1 MNPAA
6 AHPQGLLSTLLPLLI
21 LAPIFY
27 FRMRRSLKPQAL
39 KLNRLWIRPA
49 ILIVLAAFVILIPL
63 PGQTP
68 LVASDALWLILAALL
83 GGVAGWQW
91 GRTTQLHVHPENG
104 TLMQTGSMAGMM
116 VFLVLVLVRFG
127 LRAGLGLEAGALH
140 INVLLITDAS
150 IVFSALLF
158 SVRGLEIFLRARK
171 VAAEAIPASF
181 D

>member
-6 AHPQGLLSTLLPLLI
+6 HPPGYLSTLLPLLI
-21 LAPIFY
+21 LVPIFY

-39 KLNRLWIRPA
+39 KLKSLWIRPA
-49 ILIVLAAFVILIPL
+49 ILIALAAFVILMPV

-68 LVASDALWLILAALL
+68 LAVSDAVWLMLAALL
-83 GGVAGWQW
+83 GGAAGWQW
-91 GRTTQLHVHPENG
+91 GRTTKLHIHPENG
-104 TLMQTGSMAGMM
+104 TLMQTGSMAGMV
-116 VFLVLVLVRFG
+116 VFLALVFVRFG
-127 LRAGLGLEAGALH
+127 LRAGLGLEAGTLH

>member
-6 AHPQGLLSTLLPLLI
+6 HPPGYLSTLLPLLI
-21 LAPIFY
+21 LVPIFY

-39 KLNRLWIRPA
+39 KLKSLWIRPA
-49 ILIVLAAFVILIPL
+49 ILIVLAAFVILMPV

-68 LVASDALWLILAALL
+68 LAASDMPWLALAALL

-91 GRTTQLHVHPENG
+91 GRTTQLHIHPENG
-104 TLMQTGSMAGMM
+104 TLMQTGSMAGMV
-116 VFLVLVLVRFG
+116 VFLALVLVRFV